1 MKRLFHTATAAST
14 AVCLGLGL
22 SLALPGKAVA
32 QAWPSKPIRI
42 VLGFAPGAITDTIA
56 RAIGNQVSKS
66 IGQPVLIDNRAGAGG
81 TISADAVARAAPDG
95 YTILLG
101 EPGGMSI
108 NPLLMP
114 GISYN
119 VARDFAPIA
128 QVVTLPVALVANPG
142 AGVQKLAD
150 LQTMVAANKALAYG
164 SPGPGSHQHLS
175 MELLKIATSLPFIHV
190 PYKGGAPAITDLL
203 GGQIPL
209 VAITVPTVAAQV
221 KQGRIVA
228 LAILGKTRSAA
239 MPDVPTVVEAGFPQ
253 YSTPPLWQGFFAPA
267 NTPKDIVN
275 RLNAEIRKAL
285 DVPEVRN
292 SLQGSGA
299 EVVVNSPE
307 EFAKMLREETP
318 LLTRAIQAGNVKA
331 Q

>member
-1 MKRLFHTATAAST
+1 MIRPLPMTTAAATAAFIALATLGMANT
-14 AVCLGLGL
+14 A
-22 SLALPGKAVA
+22 SA

-56 RAIGNQVSKS
+56 RAVGNQMSKS
-66 IGQPVLIDNRAGAGG
+66 VGQPVVIENRAGAGG
-81 TISADAVARAAPDG
+81 TIASEVVARAAPDG
-95 YTILLG
+95 YSILLG

-114 GISYN
+114 NLSYN

-128 QVVTLPVALVANPG
+128 QVVNLPVALVANPG
-142 AGVQKLAD
+142 VGVHKLAD
-150 LQTMVAANKALAYG
+150 LQAMVAANKPLAYG

-175 MELLKIATSLPFIHV
+175 MELLKISTNLPFIHV

-209 VAITVPTVAAQV
+209 VAITVPTVSAQV

-228 LAILGKTRSAA
+228 LAILGKARSAA
-239 MPDVPTVVEAGFPQ
+239 LPDVPTVVEAGFPN

-267 NTPKDIVN
+267 NTPRELIN
-275 RLNAEIRKAL
+275 RLNSEIRKAVE
-285 DVPEVRN
+285 VPEVRN
-292 SLQGSGA
+292 GLQASGA
-299 EVVVNSPE
+299 DVVVSSPE
-307 EFAKMLREETP
+307 DFAKMLREEVP

>member
-1 MKRLFHTATAAST
+1 MKRLTHTAAALAAVLGMGLAQTAA
-14 AVCLGLGL
+14 
-22 SLALPGKAVA
+22 A
-32 QAWPSKPIRI
+32 QAYPTKPIRI

-56 RAIGNQVSKS
+56 RAIGNQMSKTM
-66 IGQPVLIDNRAGAGG
+66 GQPVVIDNRAGAGG
-81 TISADAVARAAPDG
+81 TISADAVAKAAADG
-95 YTILLG
+95 YTLLLG

-108 NPLLMP
+108 NPLLMT
-114 GISYN
+114 GLSYN
-119 VARDFAPIA
+119 VQRDFAPIT

-142 AGVQKLAD
+142 VGVKTLAD
-150 LQTMVAANKALAYG
+150 LRGMVTANKALTYG

-175 MELLKIATSLPFIHV
+175 MELLKISTSLPFIHV

-239 MPDVPTVVEAGFPQ
+239 LPDVPTVVEAGYAN

-267 NTPKDIVN
+267 NTPRDIIT
-275 RLNAEIRKAL
+275 RLNSEIRKAV

-292 SLQGSGA
+292 SLQSSGA
-299 EVVVNSPE
+299 EIVTNSPE
-307 EFAKMLREETP
+307 DFARLLREEAP
-318 LLTRAIQAGNVKA
+318 LLQRAIQAGNVKA